1 MSWLKEVIGTEKAVV
16 AMCHLMPM
24 PGDPH
29 FKNGVDSMDQV
40 IEWAR
45 KDLIA
50 LQEGGVD
57 AVMFSNEFS
66 LPYLT
71 DVEPVTVACM
81 ARIIGELKDDIKIPY
96 GVNVLWDAKKSLDLA
111 VATDAKFVREIF
123 TGTKF
128 QGRKE
133 LEKILKRIR
142 AGDTLVFDSVSRMS
156 RTAEEGFQMYK
167 QLFQKD
173 IQLVF
178 LKEPYIN
185 TDIYKEAIERQI
197 NISMKSGDKA
207 TDDLMAAITAALNEY
222 MLALAAKQI
231 YLAFQQAEKE
241 VQDLH
246 QRTREGMETARLNG
260 KQIGQKLGSKLVTKK
275 SVEAKKLMEKY
286 SKSFNGTLNNEECI
300 RLIGISRGTFYKYKR
315 ELQQSL

>member
-1 MSWLKEVIGTEKAVV
+1 MLKGIKMIYGYVRISTPKQNIER
-16 AMCHLMPM
+16 
-24 PGDPH
+24 
-29 FKNGVDSMDQV
+29 QV
-40 IEWAR
+40 RNIL
-45 KDLIA
+45 KIY
-50 LQEGGVD
+50 
-57 AVMFSNEFS
+57 
-66 LPYLT
+66 P
-71 DVEPVTVACM
+71 DVY
-81 ARIIGELKDDIKIPY
+81 I
-96 GVNVLWDAKKSLDLA
+96 
-111 VATDAKFVREIF
+111 VREIF

-197 NISMKSGDKA
+197 NISMNSGDKA
-207 TDDLMAAITAALNEY
+207 TDDLMASITAALNEY

-275 SVEAKKLMEKY
+275 SVEAKKLIEKY
-286 SKSFNGTLNNEECI
+286 SKSFKGTLNNEECI